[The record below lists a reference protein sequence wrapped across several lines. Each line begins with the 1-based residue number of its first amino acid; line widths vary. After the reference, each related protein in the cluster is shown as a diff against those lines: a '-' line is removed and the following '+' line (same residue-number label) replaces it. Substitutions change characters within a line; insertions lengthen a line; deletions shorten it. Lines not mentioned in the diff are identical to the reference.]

1 MSLAS
6 ALRRCVVSSAANSAC
21 RPVRVDGEH
30 RPIQTRPVLAD
41 MRGMRCAV
49 GIDEAPSNDG
59 VAFPTLRPPRLGVF
73 SGTGAVD
80 EAWKTPCPCT
90 CSGRAASG
98 TVGHPPNGTSPQS
111 NPSSDIRN
119 RSPGDMETRSP
130 LINGTAPT
138 GLSTLCPRRRS
149 PDNQVAVVKGWV
161 APSTTSPMAASR
173 PCDPASR
180 ALFEVERQPSG
191 VNIARI
197 KLGPAPWTK
206 RGKRRRCVLFEAGVV
221 GSRGNRRQEHRPNQ
235 TRVGVEGVCRSP
247 NGHPCVRLGIA
258 SVCPARN
265 RLVSPKRGKPSSAC
279 YARLSCSAFKSPRC
293 RSRTFSNINSV
304 RLSRTS
310 VGVGGRWTSMAM
322 CIFASGST
330 SFGGSTGRGMR

>member
-149 PDNQVAVVKGWV
+149 PDNQSRGGQRVG
-161 APSTTSPMAASR
+161 SPLDDLADGRLPPLR
-173 PCDPASR
+173 P
-180 ALFEVERQPSG
+180 RQPCS
-191 VNIARI
+191 V
-197 KLGPAPWTK
+197 
-206 RGKRRRCVLFEAGVV
+206 RGRAATVR
-221 GSRGNRRQEHRPNQ
+221 SEHRPNQ
-235 TRVGVEGVCRSP
+235 TRAGAVDEAWKTPPLCA
-247 NGHPCVRLGIA
+247 VR
-258 SVCPARN
+258 
-265 RLVSPKRGKPSSAC
+265 
-279 YARLSCSAFKSPRC
+279 
-293 RSRTFSNINSV
+293 
-304 RLSRTS
+304 
-310 VGVGGRWTSMAM
+310 GGRGRIAGQPQAGTSP
-322 CIFASGST
+322 
-330 SFGGSTGRGMR
+330 